1 MKQSICKEYGMSE
14 NLLINAILILLNWID
29 AKTTSSLSTSD
40 HGMVGVWKLDLD
52 LYGTMWWMQITLAF
66 NRNVKCKFLYKN
78 L

>member
-40 HGMVGVWKLDLD
+40 HGMVGV
-52 LYGTMWWMQITLAF
+52 
-66 NRNVKCKFLYKN
+66 
-78 L
+78 